1 MHICWYSRAEVKHS
15 YIALLACRLFG
26 IAGRN
31 GPHTIKVYIQQAPL
45 TLRLHYLAISIT
57 AYKST
62 IKEIIRDQLAKFLH
76 SWLRDVF

>member
-15 YIALLACRLFG
+15 HLVLLACSLFG

-31 GPHTIKVYIQQAPL
+31 RPHTIKVYIQQAPL
-45 TLRLHYLAISIT
+45 TLRLDYLAIFIT
-57 AYKST
+57 AYQST
-62 IKEIIRDQLAKFLH
+62 AKEIIRDQLAKFLH